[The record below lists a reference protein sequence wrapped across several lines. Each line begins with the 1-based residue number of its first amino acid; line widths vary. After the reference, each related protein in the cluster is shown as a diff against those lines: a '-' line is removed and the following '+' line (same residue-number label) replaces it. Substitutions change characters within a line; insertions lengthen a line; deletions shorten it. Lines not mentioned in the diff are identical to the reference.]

1 MQRAVLLVT
10 ALAASLTVPSTSPA
24 GADAS
29 GRVAG
34 ADRYA
39 TAAAVSAA
47 TFPAGVPAAFLVT
60 GGSYP
65 DALTAGPAAARAGG
79 PVLLTGRDT
88 LPAVTAAELDRLRP
102 GRIVVVGGTGAV
114 SESVRSALERHT
126 DGAVTRVSGADRYA
140 TAAAVSAAAFEQAT
154 TVYVAS
160 GERFPDALAGGPAAF
175 RDGAPLLLVTAGGVP
190 STTAA
195 EIRRLGAT
203 RAVIL
208 GGTGSVGPGAESQ
221 LRALVS
227 DVVRVAGDDR
237 FATSAAV
244 ALRTF
249 APGVATAYLA
259 TGAGF
264 ADALAAG
271 AAAAVQGAPVLLV
284 RGNCIPPS
292 VNHAL
297 AHLRPSRTVLLGGTA
312 VLGTGVERLGL
323 CPYSGATLRTPAVAT
338 RPGPVW
344 DQPAPDPHL

>member
-47 TFPAGVPAAFLVT
+47 TFPAGVPAAFVVT

-140 TAAAVSAAAFEQAT
+140 TA
-154 TVYVAS
+154 
-160 GERFPDALAGGPAAF
+160 D
-175 RDGAPLLLVTAGGVP
+175 TA
-190 STTAA
+190 
-195 EIRRLGAT
+195 
-203 RAVIL
+203 
-208 GGTGSVGPGAESQ
+208 
-221 LRALVS
+221 
-227 DVVRVAGDDR
+227 
-237 FATSAAV
+237 AAV
-244 ALRTF
+244 A
-249 APGVATAYLA
+249 
-259 TGAGF
+259 
-264 ADALAAG
+264 
-271 AAAAVQGAPVLLV
+271 
-284 RGNCIPPS
+284 
-292 VNHAL
+292 
-297 AHLRPSRTVLLGGTA
+297 
-312 VLGTGVERLGL
+312 
-323 CPYSGATLRTPAVAT
+323 
-338 RPGPVW
+338 
-344 DQPAPDPHL
+344 